1 MPILEVFMFNE
12 RLRSTRKHRHIKLQ
26 EMADLL
32 DIALRTYQHY
42 EGGTRFPSY
51 DLLIKIADILQVP
64 IDYLLCRDDYLIS
77 LGVSVDEF
85 L

>member
-1 MPILEVFMFNE
+1 MFNE
-12 RLRSTRKHRHIKLQ
+12 RLRFARKQRHIKLQ
-26 EMADLL
+26 EMADML
-32 DIALRTYQHY
+32 DIVLRTYQHY

-51 DLLIKIADILQVP
+51 ELLIKIADILQVP
-64 IDYLLCRDDYLIS
+64 TDYLLERDDYLKS